1 MVVKKVMVSEAI
13 CGRCGSILE
22 SPSAVCL
29 RCGLWPQP
37 ARVAPAGKSP
47 LVAAVLA
54 VIPGLGHF
62 YLGHYRK
69 AAAFM
74 AGLILLQFFD
84 FDLDLTVV
92 GALIGAPLELGGLG
106 LWLFS
111 IFDAYRIA
119 KLMNQSA

>member
-1 MVVKKVMVSEAI
+1 
-13 CGRCGSILE
+13 
-22 SPSAVCL
+22 
-29 RCGLWPQP
+29 
-37 ARVAPAGKSP
+37 VAPARKSP

-74 AGLILLQFFD
+74 GGFILLQFFD

-92 GALIGAPLELGGLG
+92 GALIGVPLELGGLG

-119 KLMNQSA
+119 KLTNQSA

>member
-1 MVVKKVMVSEAI
+1 VT
-13 CGRCGSILE
+13 
-22 SPSAVCL
+22 P
-29 RCGLWPQP
+29 
-37 ARVAPAGKSP
+37 VAKSP
-47 LVAAVLA
+47 LVAALLGV
-54 VIPGLGHF
+54 VPGLGHF

-69 AAAFM
+69 G
-74 AGLILLQFFD
+74 AGFLAGFVLLQFFD

-119 KLMNQSA
+119 RLMNQSA

>member
-1 MVVKKVMVSEAI
+1 V
-13 CGRCGSILE
+13 
-22 SPSAVCL
+22 P
-29 RCGLWPQP
+29 
-37 ARVAPAGKSP
+37 KSP

-54 VIPGLGHF
+54 LVPGLGHM

-69 AAAFM
+69 GAGFM
-74 AGLILLQFFD
+74 AGFALLQFFD

-92 GALIGAPLELGGLG
+92 GALIGAPLELGGFG

-119 KLMNQSA
+119 KLMNQRG